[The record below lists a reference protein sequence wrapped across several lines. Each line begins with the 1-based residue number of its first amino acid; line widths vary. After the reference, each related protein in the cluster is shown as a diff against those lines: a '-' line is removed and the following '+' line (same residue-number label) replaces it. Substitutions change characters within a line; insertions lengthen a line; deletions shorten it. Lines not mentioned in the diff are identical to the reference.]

1 LRIKSRRDTRK
12 LGSAIAR
19 VLAPGDLVSLAG
31 GVGAGKTFLAR
42 AVLRAAGATG
52 RIVSPTF
59 VLAQEY
65 ETPRGTFIH
74 VDLYRLRGL
83 ASLHDEV
90 SRLGFRERRG
100 EGAIL
105 LVEWAE
111 EAAGVLGAAAEL
123 SVVLSI
129 AGPRERSVT
138 LSGIRRS
145 DIV

>member
-1 LRIKSRRDTRK
+1 
-12 LGSAIAR
+12 
-19 VLAPGDLVSLAG
+19 
-31 GVGAGKTFLAR
+31 
-42 AVLRAAGATG
+42 
-52 RIVSPTF
+52 
-59 VLAQEY
+59 
-65 ETPRGTFIH
+65 
-74 VDLYRLRGL
+74 LYRLRGL
-83 ASLHDEV
+83 KALHDEV

-111 EAAGVLGAAAEL
+111 DAAAVLGAEAEL

-138 LSGIRRS
+138 LSGIRHS